1 MGRLSKGE
9 WIVEDIIPKSK
20 DGEFMRQE
28 QSFRDIIS
36 EEGKYPPETGRY
48 HLYISLA
55 CPWACRAYIFLK
67 LKRLEKIITM
77 SIVSPKMEDS
87 GWTFIEDFPGVIPD
101 TVLNKEFLYEIYQTA
116 DSNFSGKVTVPV
128 LFDKKTK
135 TIVNNESSEI
145 IRIFN
150 SAFDKITGDNN
161 DFYPETLRS
170 EIDQINA
177 LIYDNINNGVYKAGF
192 AKSQDAY
199 DKNVKALFK
208 TLDYVEERLEGR
220 ETLVGSIITEADVR
234 LFTTLV
240 RFDAVY
246 HNHFKCNLKMIREY
260 KNLSRYLSD
269 LYSIKAFKETT
280 DFDHIKEHYYF
291 SHKQIN
297 PTQIV
302 PKGPLEPVVMQNN
315 LAKKDAALETE
326 KTHEEDADTVD
337 GIEKN
342 KSPEEVTIP

>member
-1 MGRLSKGE
+1 MGRLNNGE

-20 DGEFMRQE
+20 TGEFMRHD
-28 QSFRDIIS
+28 STFRDIIS

-67 LKRLEKIITM
+67 LKKLEKIITM
-77 SIVSPKMEDS
+77 SIVSPKMEDE
-87 GWTFIEDFPGVIPD
+87 GWTFKEDFPGVIPD

-116 DSNFSGKVTVPV
+116 DSKFSGKVTVPV

-150 SAFDKITGDNN
+150 SAFNKITGDSN

-170 EIDQINA
+170 EIDQINSF
-177 LIYDNINNGVYKAGF
+177 IYDNINNGVYKAGF
-192 AKSQDAY
+192 AKNQEVY
-199 DKNVKALFK
+199 NENVTALFDA
-208 TLDYVEERLEGR
+208 LDVIEERLEGK
-220 ETLVGSIITEADVR
+220 ESLVGSIVTEADVR

-240 RFDAVY
+240 RFDTVY
-246 HNHFKCNLKMIREY
+246 HGHFKCNIKMIREY
-260 KNLSRYLSD
+260 KNLSRYLSN
-269 LYSIKAFKETT
+269 LYSLKAFKDTT
-280 DFDHIKEHYYF
+280 DFEHIKEHYYF
-291 SHKQIN
+291 SHKEIN

-302 PKGPLEPVVMQNN
+302 PMGPKDPIVFAKQVEANKVEVLEESN
-315 LAKKDAALETE
+315 DEI
-326 KTHEEDADTVD
+326 D
-337 GIEKN
+337 GIKKN
-342 KSPEEVTIP
+342 TSPEEVYIP